1 MPLLLFLLM
10 ALSAMGQTQQPPF
23 VFYGGA
29 YHAATYSPAGLPNSG
44 LPRGGLITVF
54 GRNLGPTT
62 PATANSFP
70 LGANLSGVQVSII
83 RNTQTYSAF
92 PVFVS
97 AGQINAILPSSTPAG
112 RAVLRVEYNNRA
124 SNYIPVDIVQANFGI
139 FSVNSAGFGP
149 AIVTNFIDAATQP
162 LNSLEQAAQ
171 PGQVI
176 TIWGSGLGPVNFPD
190 NIAPT
195 AGDVAGDVTV
205 FIGGL
210 PAQRLYA
217 GRAPCCSGLDQV
229 VVTIP
234 NNVPQGC
241 WVPIQVRAGGLLS
254 NTTTIA
260 IGSSPTSCTDPH
272 SPFSTTIRKGGKLA
286 RVVTA
291 RTTFVVDIARPTT
304 VTSTF
309 DQALAQFAEYPANP
323 FAWQFFDSLPPV
335 GTCVTHTMR
344 GNAFDLA
351 NLLQGLSGTG
361 LSAGSGL
368 TLNTFPLPTLADLRN
383 LLYGLLPSSTS
394 LALPVTF
401 ANTGV
406 AGVPA
411 FTFSTTPNLTTSWTN
426 PSSPINIDR
435 SRPFNLTWTSLP
447 SGLVLILAGS
457 TNQVRNASSILAC
470 VARGDSASFSIPSH
484 YLGHLSPSPR
494 FFDTASAFLS
504 VVSIPNPQP
513 ERFPLT
519 GFDAGALHLN
529 FQSRSVALR

>member
-1 MPLLLFLLM
+1 MPLLLFLLVV
-10 ALSAMGQTQQPPF
+10 LSAMGQTQQPPF

-54 GRNLGPTT
+54 GRNLGPAT

-190 NIAPT
+190 NVAPT

-241 WVPIQVRAGGLLS
+241 WVPIQIRAGGLLS
-254 NTTTIA
+254 NTATIA

-286 RVVTA
+286 RVVTS
-291 RTTFVVDIARPTT
+291 RTNFLVDVARPAPLTT
-304 VTSTF
+304 NF
-309 DQALAQFAEYPANP
+309 DQAVAQFAEYTANP

-335 GTCVTHTMR
+335 GTCVTHTAR
-344 GNAFDLA
+344 GSALA
-351 NLLQGLSGTG
+351 ISSVLPGLSGNSLDPG
-361 LSAGSGL
+361 PGVSVNSL
-368 TLNTFPLPTLADLRN
+368 PLPSLTNLRN
-383 LLYGLLPSSTS
+383 FIVGLLPASTS
-394 LALPVTF
+394 LSSPITISGGGSA
-401 ANTGV
+401 A
-406 AGVPA
+406 VPS
-411 FTFSTTPNLTTSWTN
+411 FNFSASSNLTTVWSN
-426 PSSPINIDR
+426 PSAPILINR
-435 SRPFNLTWTSLP
+435 ANPLNLNWTRLP
-447 SGLVLILAGS
+447 AGLVMIVAGS
-457 TNQVRNASSILAC
+457 TNQVHNAASVVAC
-470 VARGDSASFSIPSH
+470 LARGEDSRFTIPSH

-504 VVSIPNPQP
+504 VVSIPVPQGQ
-513 ERFPLT
+513 RFSLT
-519 GFDAGALHLN
+519 DFDTTALHLN
-529 FQSRSVALR
+529 VQSRSVTIR